1 MVRLTSA
8 LELLLRSMPFKH
20 MILLQPSTMET
31 EGTPLA
37 DGLTEAQ
44 QYLGL
49 DLHLLGSIACVSFTV
64 NVATLWSPCPALYT
78 LLDLFHSE
86 QVEWILVLVS
96 AFGTKRS
103 SKC

>member
-8 LELLLRSMPFKH
+8 LELLLRSMPFNH
-20 MILLQPSTMET
+20 LILLQPSTMET
-31 EGTPLA
+31 EGTPLSA
-37 DGLTEAQ
+37 GLMEAQ
-44 QYLGL
+44 QDLGV
-49 DLHLLGSIACVSFTV
+49 DLHLLGSVACVSFT
-64 NVATLWSPCPALYT
+64 VATLWSPCPALYT

>member
-1 MVRLTSA
+1 
-8 LELLLRSMPFKH
+8 
-20 MILLQPSTMET
+20 MET

-49 DLHLLGSIACVSFTV
+49 DLHLLGSVACVSFT
-64 NVATLWSPCPALYT
+64 VATLWSPCPALYT

-103 SKC
+103 SKCWSYYKPIYKLGSWWFLNSNKH